1 MKNLDLDREFVD
13 LLCFFVAA
21 GLVVFA
27 QFRPDTSDK
36 VYEFATLAAGSA
48 LRGLGT
54 SIKKNQEDSHG
65 TDD

>member
-1 MKNLDLDREFVD
+1 MKSLDLDREFVD
-13 LLCFFVAA
+13 LLCFFIAA

-54 SIKKNQEDSHG
+54 SLKKSEDSSRG
-65 TDD
+65 NND